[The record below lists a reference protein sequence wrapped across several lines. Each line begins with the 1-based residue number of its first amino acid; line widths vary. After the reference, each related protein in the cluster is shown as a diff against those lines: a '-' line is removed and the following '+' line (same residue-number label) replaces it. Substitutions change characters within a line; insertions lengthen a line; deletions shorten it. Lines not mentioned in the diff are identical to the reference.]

1 MHKKDIKRSDS
12 IYSKKKRDQG
22 GQWMRRKEEKK
33 RRKQGKKSILLNRTS
48 GITWE
53 KDFEGKKTDTI
64 ESKREKK
71 ERIFVEE
78 NKGIY
83 EEIREKEL
91 KRIKDLDYT
100 PKNLIITGKK
110 SSKNTYFF
118 AKELAGLFPYSKLV
132 KRDSQLGIKRITEY
146 GIKRE
151 YTGLIFVNEN
161 RKKPD
166 SLIIIHLPSGPSF
179 YFTISSITPTSCIY
193 RHGRATSHIPELI
206 INNFTTY
213 LGLTVE
219 NMFRSLFPTQAD
231 FEGRQVVTIHN
242 QRDFIF
248 IRRHRYIFKNDIKV
262 SLQEL
267 GPRFTLKL
275 RRLQRGIHDRHA
287 DNVVYEYK
295 PGEESNRTRFW
306 LS

>member
-12 IYSKKKRDQG
+12 IYPKKKRDQG

-71 ERIFVEE
+71 EKNFVEE

-91 KRIKDLDYT
+91 KRIKRSGLYAKDFFLYQK
-100 PKNLIITGKK
+100 KNRQ
-110 SSKNTYFF
+110 KNTYFF
-118 AKELAGLFPYSKLV
+118 AKEWPGLFP
-132 KRDSQLGIKRITEY
+132 
-146 GIKRE
+146 
-151 YTGLIFVNEN
+151 IFQSWL
-161 RKKPD
+161 KD